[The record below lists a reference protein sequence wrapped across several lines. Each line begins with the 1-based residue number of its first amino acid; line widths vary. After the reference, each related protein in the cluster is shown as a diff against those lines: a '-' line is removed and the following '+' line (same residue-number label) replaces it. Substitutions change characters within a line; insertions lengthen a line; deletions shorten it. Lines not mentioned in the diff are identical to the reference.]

1 MEKSKQVE
9 RIATK
14 IQETQQ
20 LNHHY
25 QIKLYENRKR
35 NQRKV

>member
-20 LNHHY
+20 LKHLY
-25 QIKLYENRKR
+25 QIKNKFD
-35 NQRKV
+35 K